1 MSTLNFHIFYDIFFP
16 VMQMKKVM
24 AIDYGDARTGVAFSD
39 SLGMLA
45 GETTVVES
53 WNHEKLLMKLI
64 ELAKSR
70 DASPMVLGLPK
81 NMDGTEG
88 PRAEKCRALAA
99 ELEEAG
105 FTVVLVDERRTTV
118 EAHAI
123 LSEAGKHGK
132 QRKQRIDAVAA
143 TLILETYLNGK
154 RRE

>member
-1 MSTLNFHIFYDIFFP
+1 M
-16 VMQMKKVM
+16 VMQMNKVM

-39 SLGMLA
+39 PLGMLA
-45 GETTVVES
+45 GETTVLES
-53 WNHEKLLMKLI
+53 WNHEKLVNALV
-64 ELAKSR
+64 ELARSR
-70 DASPMVLGLPK
+70 AADPVVLGLPR

-99 ELEEAG
+99 ELEERG
-105 FTVVLVDERRTTV
+105 LRVVLVDERRTTV

-143 TLILETYLNGK
+143 TLILETYLNGQ
-154 RRE
+154 R

>member
-1 MSTLNFHIFYDIFFP
+1 
-16 VMQMKKVM
+16 MQMNKVM

-39 SLGMLA
+39 PLGMLA
-45 GETTVVES
+45 GETTVLES
-53 WNHEKLLMKLI
+53 WNHEKLVNALV
-64 ELAKSR
+64 ELARSR
-70 DASPMVLGLPK
+70 AADPVVLGLPR

-99 ELEEAG
+99 ELEERG
-105 FTVVLVDERRTTV
+105 LRVVLVDERRTTV

-143 TLILETYLNGK
+143 TLILETYLNGQ
-154 RRE
+154 R

>member
-1 MSTLNFHIFYDIFFP
+1 
-16 VMQMKKVM
+16 MQMNKVM

-39 SLGMLA
+39 PLGMLA
-45 GETTVVES
+45 GETTVLES
-53 WNHEKLLMKLI
+53 WNHEKLVNTLV
-64 ELAKSR
+64 ELARSR
-70 DASPMVLGLPK
+70 AADPVVLGLPR

-99 ELEEAG
+99 ELEERG
-105 FTVVLVDERRTTV
+105 LRVVLVDERRTTV

-143 TLILETYLNGK
+143 TLILETYLNGQ
-154 RRE
+154 R

>member
-1 MSTLNFHIFYDIFFP
+1 
-16 VMQMKKVM
+16 MQMNKVM

-39 SLGMLA
+39 PLGMLA
-45 GETTVVES
+45 GETTVLES
-53 WNHEKLLMKLI
+53 WNHEKLVNALV
-64 ELAKSR
+64 ELARSR
-70 DASPMVLGLPK
+70 AADPVVLGLPR

-99 ELEEAG
+99 ELEEQG
-105 FTVVLVDERRTTV
+105 LRVVLVDERRTTV

-143 TLILETYLNGK
+143 TLILETYLNGQ
-154 RRE
+154 R